1 MRLLA
6 FVIVLLGCSGC
17 SLLASKDRA
26 KADFDFGPP
35 GARASLAK
43 QSSEVDI
50 VVYEI
55 SAPAWMD
62 NSSMYY
68 RLAYQ
73 NATRPIPYAQSEWVM
88 SPAAL
93 LTERLRLRLSDL
105 SVGELR
111 RASAGDAP
119 SYTLRSELFQFEQV
133 FDQPDRS
140 RGVLRLR
147 ATLEGRGVRAQRTFV
162 VEKSTPTAD
171 AAGGVSALSECADE
185 LASSIIDWLA
195 MSRAD
200 PPRAVQTNAPARQF
214 SNARMPR

>member
-1 MRLLA
+1 MRLLTI
-6 FVIVLLGCSGC
+6 VIVLFACSGC
-17 SLLASKDRA
+17 SLMASKDPA
-26 KADFDFGPP
+26 KADFDFGPL
-35 GARASLAK
+35 GARASHAK
-43 QSSEVDI
+43 QSSEIDV

-62 NSSMYY
+62 NSSMYF

-73 NATRPIPYAQSEWVM
+73 NAARPIPYAQSEWVM

-93 LTERLRLRLSDL
+93 LTERLRLRLSDS
-105 SVGELR
+105 SVEELR

-147 ATLEGRGVRAQRTFV
+147 ATLEGKGVWAQRTFA
-162 VEKSTPTAD
+162 VEKPAPTAD
-171 AAGGVSALSECADE
+171 AAGGVNALTQCSDE
-185 LASSIIDWLA
+185 LAALIMEWVAVSQASAEEVAHTRTLA
-195 MSRAD
+195 GRA
-200 PPRAVQTNAPARQF
+200 RATSTQ
-214 SNARMPR
+214 